1 MKKCITAL
9 LLLFTL
15 SVTSLLACTS
25 ADKPESATGKTSK
38 TSKSINNK
46 KTDLTPITL
55 NEVAHSIFYAPMYV
69 AIEKNYFEKEGI
81 DLSLVTGFGVSQLIQ
96 DDFDYPTYVFPPYLA
111 AIQPDGICIQ
121 ISLLI
126 ILHSK

>member
-38 TSKSINNK
+38 TSKSINDK
-46 KTDLTPITL
+46 RTDLIPVTL

>member
-38 TSKSINNK
+38 TSKSINDK
-46 KTDLTPITL
+46 RTDLIPVTL

-69 AIEKNYFEKEGI
+69 AMEKNYFEKEGI